1 MVQSFFDLRWLASDS
16 QDGLRVTKCATS
28 ELAPCDFPAVA
39 VVGDGARA
47 VSRAGATCFHIKASR
62 GTRQASFFYGGGA
75 ARRDVLACSTGRT
88 ARAPRF
94 AAAGS
99 GYRPR
104 AACTRPRARAVT
116 VARVE
121 IDVAFS
127 EAALRAA
134 DARTYSTKARIP
146 KIVFSRF
153 GLRSPVARSNVSLET
168 VDTHW
173 GRSCASCDTR
183 NLPDASGSL
192 KVFKYSGSF
201 ALIRCR
207 AAADR
212 AVAVRRT
219 VCCTEP

>member
-1 MVQSFFDLRWLASDS
+1 MQLPNWRLAIFRLWPWLAMAPALYRGPGPLASILKQAEGQGKRHFFTVEVEPGATYSPAAPAERAARRDL
-16 QDGLRVTKCATS
+16 LRQGQVTGP
-28 ELAPCDFPAVA
+28 ELLVR
-39 VVGDGARA
+39 GHGARA
-47 VSRAGATCFHIKASR
+47 VI
-62 GTRQASFFYGGGA
+62 
-75 ARRDVLACSTGRT
+75 
-88 ARAPRF
+88 
-94 AAAGS
+94 
-99 GYRPR
+99 
-104 AACTRPRARAVT
+104 

-134 DARTYSTKARIP
+134 DARPYSTKARIP

-153 GLRSPVARSNVSLET
+153 GSCSPVARSNVSLET